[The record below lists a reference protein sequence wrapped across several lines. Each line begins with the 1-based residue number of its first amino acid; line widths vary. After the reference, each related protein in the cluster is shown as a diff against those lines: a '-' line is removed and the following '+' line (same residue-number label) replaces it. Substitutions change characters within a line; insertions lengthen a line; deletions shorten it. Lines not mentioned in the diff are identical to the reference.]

1 METKNK
7 KQRTK
12 NNIQIIKLLRDQRS
26 SFQLT
31 NITIN

>member
-1 METKNK
+1 MMKNEIFVIK
-7 KQRTK
+7 E
-12 NNIQIIKLLRDQRS
+12 KLLRDQRS